1 MALARTAGH
10 HGGLGQALRRVATRR
25 GAVFFSVTCFSVT
38 FLLVNQASI
47 ARLICSLS
55 GTPSRSLT
63 VLRPIACSGSIQNE
77 YSFRCRGL
85 TPYI

>member
-1 MALARTAGH
+1 MALARSAGYV
-10 HGGLGQALRRVATRR
+10 GGLGQALRRVVARR
-25 GAVFFSVTCFSVT
+25 GAVFFSVTFFS
-38 FLLVNQASI
+38 VNQASI

-63 VLRPIACSGSIQNE
+63 VLRPTACSGSIQNE

-85 TPYI
+85 TLYI